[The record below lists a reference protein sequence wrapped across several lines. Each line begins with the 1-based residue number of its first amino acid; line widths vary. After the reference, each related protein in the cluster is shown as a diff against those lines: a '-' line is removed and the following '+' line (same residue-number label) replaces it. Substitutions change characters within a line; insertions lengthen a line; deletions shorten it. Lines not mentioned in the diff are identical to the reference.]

1 MDLHLTPRV
10 VCVWLWIIAG
20 WVNVLG
26 HGIIDEAVPHLSK
39 KDVLLLAGDTDPKC
53 FTRTQYDFT
62 CFWETPGNTAYDF
75 FYRND
80 NEEKEKRCKL
90 TLQRTEKGEEEEE
103 EEEGKVLHICFFP
116 CSDVFLF
123 TLTHIRVVESSSNYT
138 LFTRTISIEDQGL
151 LEPPVNVSLHQTGQ
165 AGQLQVSWH
174 APRDWE
180 NNVHYGM
187 HYSSQGLGERT
198 ELIKY
203 TRSPIHSLVSLLP
216 GEVVS
221 VQLRVKPNGYSETET
236 SGHWS
241 DWSVPITAMVPQ
253 SAADISLLCHTSDL
267 QNITCQWNGQSYK
280 DATYTL
286 NYKLGPSKREG
297 WRKCLQ
303 NENTSYHCRFHGAEA
318 SEILVKLSTGPGSL
332 KRTFY
337 TEPFRLNNS
346 IQTGPPGRLRGKWE
360 GGRLRLRWGTPLLA
374 LSLHLMYQ
382 LRYQP
387 QEEAVWKV
395 QSLPT
400 EPTCSVLVTL
410 QVSENSICLDVQT
423 GSQYFIQ
430 VRARPNGSVY
440 AGYWSDWSPP
450 LTVDTP
456 SDIAGALFIICIPL
470 MMLILSVVFL
480 SLISRYL
487 SKLKRY
493 LWPPIPKLDKV
504 LHGFLTDINGQTWGP
519 PFIIKQYS
527 EETPASV
534 VEIISE
540 REAPDGGKLPRESSS
555 LLSPERG
562 SAGGE
567 EERLPTLALELSQD
581 YVTLATDDVIPCLRG
596 NKYVY
601 DGEVGAESRGLGE
614 DEVLQMRC
622 HCSSN
627 FPSSSSTTDIL
638 NRSYMLLAEQPI
650 ERLDCQDS
658 SRACKLYAN
667 LKGKN
672 SANANP

>member
-1 MDLHLTPRV
+1 MGHTCHLSVDVMDLHLTSRV
-10 VCVWLWIIAG
+10 LSVWLWIIAG

-26 HGIIDEAVPHLSK
+26 HGIVDEAVPHLSK
-39 KDVLLLAGDTDPKC
+39 KDVLLLAGDADPKC

-62 CFWETPGNTAYDF
+62 CFWEAPGNTAYDF

-90 TLQRTEKGEEEEE
+90 TLQRTEKGEEE
-103 EEEGKVLHICFFP
+103 KVLHVCFFP

-138 LFTRTISIEDQGL
+138 LFTRTISVEDQGL
-151 LEPPVNVSLHQTGQ
+151 LEPPVNVSLHPTGQ
-165 AGQLQVSWH
+165 AGQFQVAWH
-174 APRDWE
+174 ASRDWK

-187 HYSSQGLGERT
+187 RYSSQGLGERT
-198 ELIKY
+198 ELIRSM
-203 TRSPIHSLVSLLP
+203 RSPIHSLVSLLP

-267 QNITCQWNGQSYK
+267 QNITCQWNGQSYR

-286 NYKLGPSKREG
+286 NYKLGASKREG

-303 NENTSYHCRFHGAEA
+303 NENTSYQCRFHGAES
-318 SEILVKLSTGPGSL
+318 SEILVKLGTGPGSL

-346 IQTGPPGRLRGKWE
+346 IQTGPPGRLRGQWE
-360 GGRLRLRWGTPLLA
+360 GGRLRLRWGAPLLA

-382 LRYQP
+382 LRFQH
-387 QEEAVWKV
+387 QGEAVWK
-395 QSLPT
+395 
-400 EPTCSVLVTL
+400 LVTL
-410 QVSENSICLDVQT
+410 QVPENSTCLDIQT

-456 SDIAGALFIICIPL
+456 SDIGALFILCIPL

-480 SLISRYL
+480 SMFSRYL

-493 LWPPIPKLDKV
+493 LWPPVPKLDKV
-504 LHGFLTDINGQTWGP
+504 LHGFLTDINGQTWDP

-527 EETPASV
+527 EETPACV
-534 VEIISE
+534 VEIMSE
-540 REAPDGGKLPRESSS
+540 REAPDGGKLPRDSSL

-581 YVTLATDDVIPCLRG
+581 YVTLATDDVNPCFQG

-601 DGEVGAESRGLGE
+601 DGEVGTESRSLGE

-650 ERLDCQDS
+650 EILDCQDS
-658 SRACKLYAN
+658 SRAGKLYAN
-667 LKGKN
+667 L
-672 SANANP
+672 

>member
-1 MDLHLTPRV
+1 MGHTCHLSVDVMDLHLTWKVP
-10 VCVWLWIIAG
+10 CVWLWIIAG

-26 HGIIDEAVPHLSK
+26 HGIGDGAVPRLSK
-39 KDVLLLAGDTDPKC
+39 KDVLLLAGDADPKC

-80 NEEKEKRCKL
+80 DGEKEKRCKL
-90 TLQRTEKGEEEEE
+90 TLQRTE
-103 EEEGKVLHICFFP
+103 EEEGKVLHVCFFP
-116 CSDVFLF
+116 RSDVFLF

-138 LFTRTISIEDQGL
+138 LYRRTISVEDQGL
-151 LEPPVNVSLHQTGQ
+151 LEPPVNVSLHPTGQ
-165 AGQLQVSWH
+165 AGQFQVSWH

-180 NNVHYGM
+180 NNVQYGM
-187 HYSSQGLGERT
+187 RYSSQGLRERT
-198 ELIKY
+198 ELIKSV
-203 TRSPIHSLVSLLP
+203 RSPIHSLVSLVP

-267 QNITCQWNGQSYK
+267 QNITCQWNGQSYR

-286 NYKLGPSKREG
+286 NYKLGSSEREG

-303 NENTSYHCRFHGAEA
+303 NENTSYHCRFHGAES

-346 IQTGPPGRLRGKWE
+346 IQTAPPGRLRGQWE
-360 GGRLRLRWGTPLLA
+360 GGRLCLRWGTPLLA

-387 QEEAVWKV
+387 QGEAVWK
-395 QSLPT
+395 
-400 EPTCSVLVTL
+400 LVTL
-410 QVSENSICLDVQT
+410 QVPENSTCLDVQT
-423 GSQYFIQ
+423 GGQYFIQ

-440 AGYWSDWSPP
+440 AGYWSNWSPP

-456 SDIAGALFIICIPL
+456 SDIAGFLILCIPL

-480 SLISRYL
+480 SMFSSYL

-493 LWPPIPKLDKV
+493 LWPPVPKLDKV
-504 LHGFLTDINGQTWGP
+504 LHGFLTDINRQTWDP
-519 PFIIKQYS
+519 PFITKQCS
-527 EETPASV
+527 EETPACV
-534 VEIISE
+534 VEIMSE
-540 REAPDGGKLPRESSS
+540 REAPGGGKLPMESSF
-555 LLSPERG
+555 LLSSERG

-567 EERLPTLALELSQD
+567 EERLPTLALELSRD
-581 YVTLATDDVIPCLRG
+581 YVTLATDDVIPWLRG
-596 NKYVY
+596 NEYVY
-601 DGEVGAESRGLGE
+601 DGEVGAESRSLGE
-614 DEVLQMRC
+614 EEVLQMRC
-622 HCSSN
+622 HCPSS

-650 ERLDCQDS
+650 D
-658 SRACKLYAN
+658 
-667 LKGKN
+667 
-672 SANANP
+672 

>member
-1 MDLHLTPRV
+1 MGHTCHLSVDVMDLHLTPRV

-39 KDVLLLAGDTDPKC
+39 KDVLLLAGDADPKC

-103 EEEGKVLHICFFP
+103 EGKVLHICFFP

-138 LFTRTISIEDQGL
+138 LFTRTISVEDQGL

-253 SAADISLLCHTSDL
+253 SA
-267 QNITCQWNGQSYK
+267 
-280 DATYTL
+280 
-286 NYKLGPSKREG
+286 
-297 WRKCLQ
+297 
-303 NENTSYHCRFHGAEA
+303 
-318 SEILVKLSTGPGSL
+318 V
-332 KRTFY
+332 
-337 TEPFRLNNS
+337 
-346 IQTGPPGRLRGKWE
+346 QTGPPGRLRGKWE

-387 QEEAVWKV
+387 QGEAIWKV

-480 SLISRYL
+480 SMISRYL

-504 LHGFLTDINGQTWGP
+504 LHGFLTDINGQTWDP

-534 VEIISE
+534 VEIMSE
-540 REAPDGGKLPRESSS
+540 MEAPDGGKLPRESSL

-596 NKYVY
+596 NKHVY

-667 LKGKN
+667 LKGTN
-672 SANANP
+672 SANANT

>member
-1 MDLHLTPRV
+1 MDLHLTSRV
-10 VCVWLWIIAG
+10 LCVWLWIIAG

-26 HGIIDEAVPHLSK
+26 HGIVDEAVPYLSK
-39 KDVLLLAGDTDPKC
+39 KDVFLLAGDADPKC

-62 CFWETPGNTAYDF
+62 CFWETPGNTTYDF

-80 NEEKEKRCKL
+80 YEEKRCKL
-90 TLQRTEKGEEEEE
+90 TLQRTEE
-103 EEEGKVLHICFFP
+103 EEEGKVLNVCFFP
-116 CSDVFLF
+116 HSDVFLF
-123 TLTHIRVVESSSNYT
+123 TPTHIRVVESSSNYT

-151 LEPPVNVSLHQTGQ
+151 LETPVNVSLHPTGQ
-165 AGQLQVSWH
+165 AGQFQVAWH

-180 NNVHYGM
+180 NVRYGM
-187 HYSSQGLGERT
+187 RYSSQGLGERT
-198 ELIKY
+198 ELIKSM
-203 TRSPIHSLVSLLP
+203 RSPIHSLVSLLP

-221 VQLRVKPNGYSETET
+221 VQLRVKPNGYSKKET

-267 QNITCQWNGQSYK
+267 QNITCQWNGQFYRDSN
-280 DATYTL
+280 YTL
-286 NYKLGPSKREG
+286 NYKLGPSKRED

-303 NENTSYHCRFHGAEA
+303 NEHTTYHCCFHGAES

-346 IQTGPPGRLRGKWE
+346 IQTGPPGRLRGQWE

-387 QEEAVWKV
+387 QGEAVWK
-395 QSLPT
+395 
-400 EPTCSVLVTL
+400 LVTL
-410 QVSENSICLDVQT
+410 QVPENTTCLDVQT

-440 AGYWSDWSPP
+440 IGYWSDWSPP

-456 SDIAGALFIICIPL
+456 LDRGALFILCIPL
-470 MMLILSVVFL
+470 MMLILSVAFL
-480 SLISRYL
+480 SMFSRYL

-493 LWPPIPKLDKV
+493 LWPPVPKLDKV
-504 LHGFLTDINGQTWGP
+504 LHGFLTDINSQTWDP

-527 EETPASV
+527 EETPACV
-534 VEIISE
+534 VEILSE
-540 REAPDGGKLPRESSS
+540 REAPDGGKLPRESSL

-601 DGEVGAESRGLGE
+601 DGEVGAESRSLGE

-622 HCSSN
+622 HCSSS
-627 FPSSSSTTDIL
+627 FPSSSSTMDIL
-638 NRSYMLLAEQPI
+638 NRSYLLLAEQPI
-650 ERLDCQDS
+650 ERLDCQGS
-658 SRACKLYAN
+658 SQLYAN
-667 LKGKN
+667 LEGTN
-672 SANANP
+672 SADANA

>member
-1 MDLHLTPRV
+1 MGHTCHLSVDVMDLHLTSRV
-10 VCVWLWIIAG
+10 LSVWLWIIAG

-26 HGIIDEAVPHLSK
+26 HGIVDEAVPHLSK
-39 KDVLLLAGDTDPKC
+39 KDVLLLAGDADPKC

-62 CFWETPGNTAYDF
+62 CFWEAPGNTAYDF

-90 TLQRTEKGEEEEE
+90 TLQRTEKGEEE
-103 EEEGKVLHICFFP
+103 KVLHVCFFP

-138 LFTRTISIEDQGL
+138 LFTRTISVEDQ
-151 LEPPVNVSLHQTGQ
+151 GQ
-165 AGQLQVSWH
+165 AGQFQVAWH
-174 APRDWE
+174 ASRDWK

-187 HYSSQGLGERT
+187 RYSSQGLGERT
-198 ELIKY
+198 ELIRSM
-203 TRSPIHSLVSLLP
+203 RSPIHSLVSLLP

-267 QNITCQWNGQSYK
+267 QNITCQWNGQSYR

-286 NYKLGPSKREG
+286 NYKLGASKREG

-303 NENTSYHCRFHGAEA
+303 NENTSYQCRFHGAES
-318 SEILVKLSTGPGSL
+318 SEILVKLGTGPGSL

-346 IQTGPPGRLRGKWE
+346 IQTGPPGRLRGQWE
-360 GGRLRLRWGTPLLA
+360 GGRLRLRWGAPLLA

-382 LRYQP
+382 LRFQH
-387 QEEAVWKV
+387 QGEAVWK
-395 QSLPT
+395 
-400 EPTCSVLVTL
+400 LVTL
-410 QVSENSICLDVQT
+410 QVPENSTCLDIQT

-456 SDIAGALFIICIPL
+456 SDIAGALFILCIPL

-480 SLISRYL
+480 SMFSRYL

-493 LWPPIPKLDKV
+493 LWPPVPKLDKV
-504 LHGFLTDINGQTWGP
+504 LHGFLTDINGQTWDP

-527 EETPASV
+527 EETPACV
-534 VEIISE
+534 VEIMSE
-540 REAPDGGKLPRESSS
+540 REAPDGGKLPRDSSL

-581 YVTLATDDVIPCLRG
+581 YVTLATDDVNPCFQG

-601 DGEVGAESRGLGE
+601 DGEVGTESRSLGE

-650 ERLDCQDS
+650 EILDCQDS
-658 SRACKLYAN
+658 SRAGKLYAN
-667 LKGKN
+667 L
-672 SANANP
+672 

>member
-1 MDLHLTPRV
+1 MDLHLTSRV
-10 VCVWLWIIAG
+10 LCVWLWIIAG

-26 HGIIDEAVPHLSK
+26 HGLVDEAVPHLSK
-39 KDVLLLAGDTDPKC
+39 KDVLLLAGDADPKC

-90 TLQRTEKGEEEEE
+90 TFQRTEKGEE
-103 EEEGKVLHICFFP
+103 EEEGKVLHICLFP

-138 LFTRTISIEDQGL
+138 LFTRTISVEDQGL
-151 LEPPVNVSLHQTGQ
+151 LEPPVNVSLHPTGQ
-165 AGQLQVSWH
+165 AGQFQVAWH

-187 HYSSQGLGERT
+187 RYSSQGLGERT
-198 ELIKY
+198 ELIKSM
-203 TRSPIHSLVSLLP
+203 RSPIHSLVSLLP

-241 DWSVPITAMVPQ
+241 DWSLPITAMVPQ

-267 QNITCQWNGQSYK
+267 QNITCQWNGQSYR

-286 NYKLGPSKREG
+286 NYKLRPSKREG
-297 WRKCLQ
+297 WIKCLQ
-303 NENTSYHCRFHGAEA
+303 NEKASYHCRFHGAES

-346 IQTGPPGRLRGKWE
+346 IQTGPPGRLRGQWE

-387 QEEAVWKV
+387 QGEAVWK
-395 QSLPT
+395 
-400 EPTCSVLVTL
+400 LVTL
-410 QVSENSICLDVQT
+410 QVPENSTCLDVQT

-456 SDIAGALFIICIPL
+456 SDIGALFILCIPL
-470 MMLILSVVFL
+470 MMLILSIVFL
-480 SLISRYL
+480 SMFSRYL
-487 SKLKRY
+487 R
-493 LWPPIPKLDKV
+493 
-504 LHGFLTDINGQTWGP
+504 T
-519 PFIIKQYS
+519 
-527 EETPASV
+527 
-534 VEIISE
+534 
-540 REAPDGGKLPRESSS
+540 LPSLSSNI
-555 LLSPERG
+555 LRRPQPVWW
-562 SAGGE
+562 
-567 EERLPTLALELSQD
+567 RL
-581 YVTLATDDVIPCLRG
+581 CLRG
-596 NKYVY
+596 
-601 DGEVGAESRGLGE
+601 R
-614 DEVLQMRC
+614 LQMEGSFPGSPPYYSPQSEAPLAGRRKGSPPWPW
-622 HCSSN
+622 SSAR
-627 FPSSSSTTDIL
+627 TT
-638 NRSYMLLAEQPI
+638 
-650 ERLDCQDS
+650 
-658 SRACKLYAN
+658 
-667 LKGKN
+667 
-672 SANANP
+672 